1 LALGLA
7 KFDFQE
13 GVEAAKIEV
22 TYSTTA
28 SISRVARHSKRR
40 SCAFQ
45 VEVIVGLLKGGV
57 PQNVKVPVGVCSES
71 ASL

>member
-1 LALGLA
+1 LTLGLA

-13 GVEAAKIEV
+13 GDEPAKIEV

-40 SCAFQ
+40 SCA
-45 VEVIVGLLKGGV
+45 
-57 PQNVKVPVGVCSES
+57 
-71 ASL
+71 